1 MENKKKRIIFLA
13 VLAVVLIAAVIL
25 IGYLLSKNGIITP
38 NVEVFG
44 EDDGGPTTIHISL
57 SIPPWVILINSLLII
72 STDLVIL
79 TILDTVKY
87 IKKIEISKLRYKIIS
102 VFIVNFLISFLIPT
116 NMSAVSAQTILVVIF
131 IFIKNKITNENVKNK
146 EGIT

>member
-25 IGYLLSKNGIITP
+25 IGYLLSKSGIITP

-102 VFIVNFLISFLIPT
+102 VFIFNFLISFLIPT
-116 NMSAVSAQTILVVIF
+116 NMSAVSAQIILVVVF
-131 IFIKNKITNENVKNK
+131 ILIKNKITKENVKNK